1 MAGRLAGK
9 VAVITGAGSGI
20 GRATALLF
28 AREGAAVV
36 VADVAEAGGQETVAA
51 IGGVGGEAAFV
62 RTDVGQAG
70 EVRAMVQTAVDRFG
84 TIDVLY
90 NNADIAGESR
100 WLAQS
105 SEENWH
111 RVIAVNLTG
120 VYHGMR
126 YAIPVMMEH
135 GGGSI
140 ISTASVAGMVGWRQA
155 AAYSAAKA
163 GVINLT
169 RTTAVEYARF
179 GIRVNCICPG
189 IIQTPLLDSVQGAD
203 EASRDRLLSMQ
214 PMPRL
219 GEPDDIAYMALYLA
233 SDESKFVTGA
243 AMVVDGGYTAR

>member
-20 GRATALLF
+20 GRATAILF
-28 AREGAAVV
+28 AREGAAVL
-36 VADVAEAGGQETVAA
+36 VADVAEGGGQETMAA
-51 IGGVGGEAAFV
+51 ITGAGGEAAFL
-62 RTDVGQAG
+62 RTDVAHAEQ
-70 EVRAMVQTAVDRFG
+70 VRAMVQTAVDRFG
-84 TIDVLY
+84 TINVLY
-90 NNADIAGESR
+90 NNAGIAGESR

-105 SEENWH
+105 NEENWH

-120 VYHGMR
+120 VYLGMR
-126 YAIPVMMEH
+126 YAIPIMMER

-169 RTTAVEYARF
+169 RTAALEYARF

-189 IIQTPLLDSVQGAD
+189 VIRTPLLDSVQGAD
-203 EASRDRLLSMQ
+203 EPSQSRLLSMQ